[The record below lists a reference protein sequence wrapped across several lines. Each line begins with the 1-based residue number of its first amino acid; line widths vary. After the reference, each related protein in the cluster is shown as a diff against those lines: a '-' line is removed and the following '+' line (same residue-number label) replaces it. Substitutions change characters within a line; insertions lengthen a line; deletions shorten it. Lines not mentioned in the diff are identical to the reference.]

1 MLKQKLAH
9 VEVCKYVPRLNFN
22 GNFGYL
28 EFTRVTIQKNR
39 SKKKDLA
46 KEEKNYNKQ
55 FSKERIICHKYLL
68 FYEFLF
74 IICSNI

>member
-28 EFTRVTIQKNR
+28 EFTRVTIPKKR

-46 KEEKNYNKQ
+46 KEEKNYNY
-55 FSKERIICHKYLL
+55 FFMNFYLL
-68 FYEFLF
+68 YVQTYEHIKLL
-74 IICSNI
+74 NYQ